1 MPAVGAAYGDRVST
15 TADLPVPGDT
25 PALTLHG
32 LVDRRPLVADAAL
45 AVLAFLT
52 SVLVSART
60 GQDPFFR
67 PLGDLPPMA
76 YVVFAAAAAAVLYRR
91 ERPVAVLAVVLT
103 CSGLAMAFDYG
114 EVAVASVLALY
125 GLGRYISSW
134 FWTISGLG
142 ATVALGLVDVSTSAA
157 TTGDAVG
164 GVLVTVLLW
173 YVGRRVR
180 QRGERAD
187 LLAREQAAQAGRVL
201 AEERA
206 RIARELHDVVAHGVS
221 LMTVQ
226 AGAAKTVA
234 SADPQ
239 AAAQAMAA
247 VELAGREALG
257 QLRDLLAVLRPD
269 RSSEELGPQPGLADV
284 PRLVDQFREAGLQ
297 VSLELGPVPTGL
309 PARVDLFAFRIV
321 QEAMTNVL
329 KHGGP
334 GTTAEVRIEIDGRAV
349 TVDVV
354 DDGHGAT
361 GLPGSG
367 HGLVGMRERA
377 QLLGGSLQAG
387 RRPEGGF
394 HVLAVL
400 PIEEESS

>member
-1 MPAVGAAYGDRVST
+1 MRGVVAAYGDRVST
-15 TADLPVPGDT
+15 AADLPVPGDT
-25 PALTLHG
+25 PALTLRG
-32 LVDRRPLVADAAL
+32 LVGRRPLVIDAAL
-45 AVLAFLT
+45 AVVAFVT

-60 GQDPFFR
+60 GQDPAFR
-67 PLGDLPPMA
+67 PLGDLPTGA
-76 YVVFAAAAAAVLYRR
+76 YPLFAVAAAALLARR
-91 ERPVAVLAVVLT
+91 QRPVAVLAVVLT
-103 CSGLAMAFDYG
+103 CSGLAMAADYG

-125 GLGRYISSW
+125 GLGRYTSSW
-134 FWTISGLG
+134 FWTVCGLG
-142 ATVALGLVDVSTSAA
+142 ATMTLGVIDVSTSAA
-157 TTGDAVG
+157 TLGDAIAG
-164 GVLVTVLLW
+164 AFVTVLIW

-180 QRGERAD
+180 QRGERAE
-187 LLAREQAAQAGRVL
+187 LLEREQAAQAGRVL

-269 RSSEELGPQPGLADV
+269 RAREELGPQPGLADV
-284 PRLVDQFREAGLQ
+284 PRLLDQFREAGLQ
-297 VSLELGPVPTGL
+297 VSLELDPAPGGL
-309 PARVDLFAFRIV
+309 PARVDLFAFRIL

-334 GTTAEVRIEIDGRAV
+334 GTAAEVRIRLDGRAV
-349 TVDVV
+349 TVDVA
-354 DDGHGAT
+354 DDGHSTT

-387 RRPEGGF
+387 PRPGGGF
-394 HVLAVL
+394 HVHAVL
-400 PIEEESS
+400 PIDEESP